1 MRLEG
6 ASAEAPA
13 FVMSMSGITLCT
25 GFARYHAGMAERL
38 LGRECFYSA
47 KRPSK
52 GTLCRSTRDGKEPD
66 VAYRR
71 NPARGCQWMDNLPMN
86 KRKILAALAALI
98 GIPFA
103 VIVVQAWQE
112 GAPGRERA
120 RIEQRL
126 EGIEAGIRKENADMV
141 RARADCVADAT
152 EFPDDPRIQGI
163 CWEGYKTIKESSDAL
178 VRMLQADRAKLQE
191 RLNALQ

>member
-1 MRLEG
+1 MSLEG

-52 GTLCRSTRDGKEPD
+52 GTLCRSTRDDKEPD

-71 NPARGCQWMDNLPMN
+71 NPARGRQWMDNLPMN

-112 GAPGRERA
+112 GAPGRERS

-126 EGIEAGIRKENADMV
+126 RAIDTGLRSEAGDLIRD
-141 RARADCVADAT
+141 RADCQAT
-152 EFPDDPRIQGI
+152 ETEDAEHQALGET
-163 CWEGYKTIKESSDAL
+163 CWEMFKLLQRAREVRVKAL
-178 VRMLQADRAKLQE
+178 RVEQAKLQE
-191 RLNALQ
+191 RLDALR